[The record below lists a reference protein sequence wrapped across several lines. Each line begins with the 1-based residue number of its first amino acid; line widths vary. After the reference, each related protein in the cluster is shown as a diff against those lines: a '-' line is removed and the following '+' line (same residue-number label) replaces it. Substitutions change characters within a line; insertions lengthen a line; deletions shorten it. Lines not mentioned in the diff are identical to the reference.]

1 MATQRPSSSTNSEN
15 TKKRKRDN
23 SSCSEENETSSLPSS
38 STARWKHDV
47 FLSFCGEDTRRSFT
61 DHLYSYL
68 KGKGIL
74 VFRDDESLE
83 RGTYISQELMQA
95 IQESRYAIV
104 IFSKNYAFS
113 KWCLRE
119 LAEIVEWE
127 EKKNLTII
135 PIFYH
140 VDPSHVRK
148 QRGTFAE
155 AFAAHEKDP
164 MVDIEESN
172 TWRNAFTKVGYIK
185 GEHINGDR
193 YESTIIQQ
201 ISEMIL
207 YNYTMPNIL
216 IHENQ
221 KIVGI
226 DSRVGEILTLLHM
239 ESNDVRFLGIHGM
252 GGVGK
257 TTLAEIIYYR
267 FYCQFKG
274 SGFISCTRERSTT
287 APDLASLQ
295 KKLLSKIM
303 QQEIHV
309 WDHRDGLMLMST
321 RLRNKKVLIIL
332 DDVDCE
338 KQLTALAGD
347 HNWFGPGSR
356 VIMTCRDSHLLER
369 NKVNRYKVEPLHTTD
384 ALELFSL
391 SAFDETHPPEDYK
404 DLSMDFVNYAGGL
417 PLALKVLGCFL
428 FGRTIDFWKGARDNL
443 KANPK
448 PEIFDILKIS
458 FDGLE
463 EPQKILFLDLACFSD
478 RWIDFKKIYSAD
490 VIQVLIDKSL
500 VSKDDVYFKERLTMH
515 DLLKEMGRQIVRR
528 ECRQEPGRRSRL
540 FHREDV
546 VHVLNNDTGTDA
558 IEGMALSCDSIL
570 GTNRTDITNAEAF
583 SKMIN
588 LRLLYICAFGY
599 IKGSGNP
606 LEYMPSDKLQFLKW
620 YGYPL
625 KSWPRSFQPKNLI
638 VLNMSDSCI
647 EQLWTGSLVL
657 PNLKELDL
665 SSCVNLIEIPDLSG
679 APNLEIIKFVYCR
692 SLCKVHPSIKVLK
705 QLQESRM
712 SHTRIK
718 QLWKGL
724 VVLPNLKELDLNS
737 CENLIE
743 IPDLSGAPNL
753 EKINFSY
760 CRSLC
765 KQLWKGLVV
774 LPNLKQLYLNFCENL
789 IEIPDLSGAPNI
801 EEIDFS
807 YCRSLCKV
815 HPSIKVLKQLQKLKM
830 SCTRIKQLWKGL
842 VVLPNLKQLYVDFCE
857 NLIEIPDLSGAPNLE
872 IIEFLYCRSLC
883 KVHPSI
889 KVLKQLQEL
898 RMSYTQIKQLW
909 KGLVVLPNL
918 KELDLNSCENLIEIP
933 DLSGAPN
940 LEKINFSGCISLCK
954 QLWKGLVVLPNLK
967 ELNLNFCE
975 NLIEIPYLSGA
986 PNLEKIE
993 FSDCRSLCKQLWKG
1007 LDNLKELDLNSCEN
1021 LIEISDLSEAPNL
1034 EIIDFS
1040 YCRNLCKVHPSI
1052 KVLKQ
1057 LQELIMSHTRIKQ
1070 LWKGLVGLDNLKK
1083 LDLRFSKN
1091 LIEIP
1096 NLSGAPNI
1104 EEIDFSYCRSLC
1116 KVHPSIKVLK
1126 QLQKLR
1132 MSGTRIKQLWKGL
1145 VVLPNLKELDL
1156 RFSKNLIK
1164 IPNLS
1169 GAPNL
1174 EKIDFSGCRS
1184 LCKFYPSI
1192 KVLQRQQELRM
1203 SGTRI
1208 KQLWKGLVGLDNL
1221 KYLNL
1226 SGCKNLIEIPYLSG
1240 APNLEII
1247 NFSDCRSLCK
1257 VHPSI
1262 KKLKR
1267 LEELNMSGTRIKQL
1281 WKGSM
1286 VLPNLKVLDLSYCE
1300 NLIEIP
1306 NLSGVPNLMKINFLG
1321 CRSLCKFCPSIKV
1334 PERLKILG
1342 LNKCLT
1348 RLLILDKF
1356 CLPSSFM
1363 SFSGLR
1369 ELYLGGCNNISIFP
1383 SVICSLASLESL
1395 HLVGWSRLE
1404 KFPDLS
1410 RLECLKE
1417 FEAYGTAITQMPPV
1431 NLIPKNIRSL
1441 KIQRRKRMPR
1451 KSRDHLAM
1459 FINDCFLPKQ
1469 SSYPTNHDIGSPVEY
1484 DMEEMQIYFGI
1495 APFIEGWSLGSRI
1508 PEWVHNKSI
1517 GSSLQ
1522 IELDGN
1528 TTSVIDCAIFI
1539 VFDCHQFHSP
1549 EATSIPR
1556 LFKETS
1562 HVTCSFCCERDDGS
1576 LEHFDSGF
1584 SLSLVEPSVCWA
1596 YARTPLKSNSSDNQ
1610 SFIKIS
1616 IKEISSQT
1624 PVEVKEWGLHLVCP
1638 DDTGLGLGSDL
1649 DFYRQFYSAWKCGMT
1664 RNED

>member
-774 LPNLKQLYLNFCENL
+774 LPNLKELDLNSCENLIEIPDLSEAPNLEKINFSGCRSLCKVHPSIKVLKQLQELRMSHTRIKQLWKGLVVLPNLKQLYLNFCENL

-898 RMSYTQIKQLW
+898 RMSYTQ
-909 KGLVVLPNL
+909 
-918 KELDLNSCENLIEIP
+918 
-933 DLSGAPN
+933 
-940 LEKINFSGCISLCK
+940 
-954 QLWKGLVVLPNLK
+954 
-967 ELNLNFCE
+967 
-975 NLIEIPYLSGA
+975 
-986 PNLEKIE
+986 
-993 FSDCRSLCKQLWKG
+993 
-1007 LDNLKELDLNSCEN
+1007 
-1021 LIEISDLSEAPNL
+1021 
-1034 EIIDFS
+1034 
-1040 YCRNLCKVHPSI
+1040 
-1052 KVLKQ
+1052 
-1057 LQELIMSHTRIKQ
+1057 IKQ

>member
-774 LPNLKQLYLNFCENL
+774 LPNLKELDLNSCENLIEIPDLSEAPNLEKINFSGCRSLCKVHPSIKVLKQLQELRMSHTRIKQLWKGLVVLPNLKQLYLNFCENL

-909 KGLVVLPNL
+909 KGLV
-918 KELDLNSCENLIEIP
+918 
-933 DLSGAPN
+933 
-940 LEKINFSGCISLCK
+940 
-954 QLWKGLVVLPNLK
+954 Q
-967 ELNLNFCE
+967 
-975 NLIEIPYLSGA
+975 
-986 PNLEKIE
+986 
-993 FSDCRSLCKQLWKG
+993 
-1007 LDNLKELDLNSCEN
+1007 
-1021 LIEISDLSEAPNL
+1021 
-1034 EIIDFS
+1034 
-1040 YCRNLCKVHPSI
+1040 
-1052 KVLKQ
+1052 
-1057 LQELIMSHTRIKQ
+1057 
-1070 LWKGLVGLDNLKK
+1070 GLDNLKK

>member
-774 LPNLKQLYLNFCENL
+774 LPNLK
-789 IEIPDLSGAPNI
+789 
-801 EEIDFS
+801 
-807 YCRSLCKV
+807 
-815 HPSIKVLKQLQKLKM
+815 
-830 SCTRIKQLWKGL
+830 
-842 VVLPNLKQLYVDFCE
+842 
-857 NLIEIPDLSGAPNLE
+857 
-872 IIEFLYCRSLC
+872 
-883 KVHPSI
+883 
-889 KVLKQLQEL
+889 
-898 RMSYTQIKQLW
+898 
-909 KGLVVLPNL
+909 
-918 KELDLNSCENLIEIP
+918 
-933 DLSGAPN
+933 
-940 LEKINFSGCISLCK
+940 
-954 QLWKGLVVLPNLK
+954 

>member
-712 SHTRIK
+712 SH
-718 QLWKGL
+718 
-724 VVLPNLKELDLNS
+724 
-737 CENLIE
+737 
-743 IPDLSGAPNL
+743 
-753 EKINFSY
+753 
-760 CRSLC
+760 
-765 KQLWKGLVV
+765 
-774 LPNLKQLYLNFCENL
+774 
-789 IEIPDLSGAPNI
+789 
-801 EEIDFS
+801 
-807 YCRSLCKV
+807 
-815 HPSIKVLKQLQKLKM
+815 
-830 SCTRIKQLWKGL
+830 TRIKQLWKGL

>member
-647 EQLWTGSLVL
+647 EQLWTGSL
-657 PNLKELDL
+657 
-665 SSCVNLIEIPDLSG
+665 
-679 APNLEIIKFVYCR
+679 
-692 SLCKVHPSIKVLK
+692 
-705 QLQESRM
+705 
-712 SHTRIK
+712 
-718 QLWKGL
+718 
-724 VVLPNLKELDLNS
+724 
-737 CENLIE
+737 
-743 IPDLSGAPNL
+743 
-753 EKINFSY
+753 
-760 CRSLC
+760 
-765 KQLWKGLVV
+765 V

>member
-774 LPNLKQLYLNFCENL
+774 LPNLKELDLNSCENLIEIPDLSEAPNLEKINFSGCRSLCKVHPSIKVLKQLQELRMSHTRIKQLWKGLVVLPNLKQLYLNFCENL

-898 RMSYTQIKQLW
+898 RMSYTQ
-909 KGLVVLPNL
+909 
-918 KELDLNSCENLIEIP
+918 
-933 DLSGAPN
+933 
-940 LEKINFSGCISLCK
+940 
-954 QLWKGLVVLPNLK
+954 
-967 ELNLNFCE
+967 
-975 NLIEIPYLSGA
+975 
-986 PNLEKIE
+986 
-993 FSDCRSLCKQLWKG
+993 
-1007 LDNLKELDLNSCEN
+1007 
-1021 LIEISDLSEAPNL
+1021 
-1034 EIIDFS
+1034 
-1040 YCRNLCKVHPSI
+1040 
-1052 KVLKQ
+1052 
-1057 LQELIMSHTRIKQ
+1057 
-1070 LWKGLVGLDNLKK
+1070 
-1083 LDLRFSKN
+1083 
-1091 LIEIP
+1091 
-1096 NLSGAPNI
+1096 
-1104 EEIDFSYCRSLC
+1104 
-1116 KVHPSIKVLK
+1116 
-1126 QLQKLR
+1126 
-1132 MSGTRIKQLWKGL
+1132 IKQLWKGL

>member
-774 LPNLKQLYLNFCENL
+774 LPNLKELDLNSCENLIEIPDLSEAPNLEKINFSGCRSLCKVHPSIKVLKQLQELRMSHTRIKQLWKGLVVLPNLKQLYLNFCENL

-940 LEKINFSGCISLCK
+940 LEKINFSGCISLC
-954 QLWKGLVVLPNLK
+954 
-967 ELNLNFCE
+967 
-975 NLIEIPYLSGA
+975 
-986 PNLEKIE
+986 
-993 FSDCRSLCKQLWKG
+993 
-1007 LDNLKELDLNSCEN
+1007 
-1021 LIEISDLSEAPNL
+1021 
-1034 EIIDFS
+1034 
-1040 YCRNLCKVHPSI
+1040 
-1052 KVLKQ
+1052 
-1057 LQELIMSHTRIKQ
+1057 
-1070 LWKGLVGLDNLKK
+1070 
-1083 LDLRFSKN
+1083 
-1091 LIEIP
+1091 
-1096 NLSGAPNI
+1096 
-1104 EEIDFSYCRSLC
+1104 
-1116 KVHPSIKVLK
+1116 
-1126 QLQKLR
+1126 
-1132 MSGTRIKQLWKGL
+1132 KQLWKGL